1 MSFVKISGTTKIRE
15 EKIDTMIGLSKRV
28 TLSMAV
34 PEDALVSRLCV
45 DELAKTIVIDDK
57 GIYYISPYE
66 VATIEKKFSSR
77 RKSDY
82 EWEE

>member
-1 MSFVKISGTTKIRE
+1 MAFVKISGTTKIRE

-45 DELAKTIVIDDK
+45 DELAKTVVVDDK
-57 GIYYISPYE
+57 GICYISPYE
-66 VATIEKKFSSR
+66 IATIEKKFSGR
-77 RKSDY
+77 RKSSY
-82 EWEE
+82 EWED